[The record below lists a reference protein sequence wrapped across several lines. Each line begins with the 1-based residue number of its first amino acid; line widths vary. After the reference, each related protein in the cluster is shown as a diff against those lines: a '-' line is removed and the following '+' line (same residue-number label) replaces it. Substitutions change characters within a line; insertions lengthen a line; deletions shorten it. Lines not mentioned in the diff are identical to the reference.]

1 MADKDLPTIEEIK
14 AASELL
20 SQPNMSTK
28 VVKINDRIAVKYGCA
43 VSLLEAETMKFVALN
58 SMVPVPKVLAAF
70 AEEETS
76 LKFIVM
82 ELVPG
87 RTLEALLPTLNAKEK
102 VEVCTLVKNAIDELR
117 RIPEQNYI
125 GGVNRQPLDS
135 AVFWVPDH
143 DPTISGP
150 FDTEA
155 DMNEG
160 MLKHLAQNNSAIYVQ
175 FLRDLINDTLHG
187 HKTVFTHGDLQ
198 PKNIMVNRISSPEDS
213 ESRFEI
219 HLIDWEAAAWY
230 PEYWEFCISTFGCR
244 IRHEWLELTRNIL
257 QQYHRE
263 YLMMQV
269 IFSIAYY

>member
-1 MADKDLPTIEEIK
+1 MATMADKDLPTIAEIK
-14 AASELL
+14 AASKLL

-43 VSLLEAETMKFVALN
+43 VSLLEAETMKFIALN

-87 RTLEALLPTLNAKEK
+87 RPLEALLPTLNAKEK
-102 VEVCTLVKNAIDELR
+102 VEVCILVKNAIDELR

-125 GGVNRQPLDS
+125 GGVNRQPLHS

-160 MLKHLAQNNSAIYVQ
+160 MLKHLAQNNSAIY
-175 FLRDLINDTLHG
+175 
-187 HKTVFTHGDLQ
+187 TVFTGF
-198 PKNIMVNRISSPEDS
+198 NE
-213 ESRFEI
+213 
-219 HLIDWEAAAWY
+219 
-230 PEYWEFCISTFGCR
+230 
-244 IRHEWLELTRNIL
+244 
-257 QQYHRE
+257 
-263 YLMMQV
+263 
-269 IFSIAYY
+269 